1 MSGVEA
7 ECRLL
12 EHDATED
19 TELLLL
25 LLLLDRCIIQ
35 ELEDCH
41 YCQSSNEQKVNAA
54 LMPPKRKTGPSA
66 DTVAPAKAI
75 KRSKHCD
82 TEHAGDAFTAE
93 QITCPAITDH
103 RLPFQDADFF
113 YMPSVCTPQQTKS
126 RFDALMAIDT
136 CSLPRLQVCIQ

>member
-35 ELEDCH
+35 ELKDCH
-41 YCQSSNEQKVNAA
+41 CGRCSERADFNAA

-103 RLPFQDADFF
+103 RLPFKDADCF
-113 YMPSVCTPQQTKS
+113 YLPAMCSPQQSKS
-126 RFDALMAIDT
+126 WFDKLMALDT
-136 CSLPRLQVCIQ
+136 CSLPRL